1 MERRV
6 LVIEGNVGVVAGV
19 GKGLGERIL
28 EKNAGR
34 FLLKKS
40 VPPAGVLLGTMMRLG
55 LRKCCV
61 SVKLG
66 SIVRFPNFMLL
77 F

>member
-40 VPPAGVLLGTMMRLG
+40 G
-55 LRKCCV
+55 LR
-61 SVKLG
+61 
-66 SIVRFPNFMLL
+66 REY
-77 F
+77 

>member
-28 EKNAGR
+28 EKNAGNDFSAKNR
-34 FLLKKS
+34 CLWQRCLCQEEWDFVKE
-40 VPPAGVLLGTMMRLG
+40 VLRVGEFEG
-55 LRKCCV
+55 LRRIP
-61 SVKLG
+61 G
-66 SIVRFPNFMLL
+66 FMNLY
-77 F
+77 